1 MDGKKG
7 KREVQND
14 RQSESPILKKQKSG
28 NWEDA
33 SKSKHHDWAYL
44 HIDSHHSLY
53 IYAFIHSHT
62 FVFMFISL
70 SPSFQC

>member
-1 MDGKKG
+1 MEKKEKG
-7 KREVQND
+7 KFKTTGKVN
-14 RQSESPILKKQKSG
+14 PLLKKQKSG

-33 SKSKHHDWAYL
+33 SKAKHHDWAYL

-53 IYAFIHSHT
+53 IYAFIHSHA